1 MGGLLSGKYS
11 NSGKRPAAKD
21 PAPTTGDTTTPVPD
35 TTSPVPVSDRVPVGV
50 NIESLSDFSRLQPFV
65 DMMKSARVW
74 GSASAPWDA
83 TVPTDAQG
91 WPTTDAGVVVA
102 IVTRDPGDD
111 ASTYKYLTPGTYALR
126 FTGKATVAPVASSA
140 SIANYAY
147 DQTTNRS
154 TADVVIGAD
163 ATQLML
169 SFRDTIGGVK
179 DVSLRR
185 PGYPDTQTFT
195 NEFIQAAAPF
205 GVFRLMDFLATNG
218 NPTRTWA
225 ERTTP
230 ASGSQTS
237 AKGAAYEHAIQMAN
251 ELGKDIWITIPAG
264 ADDDFIRQLATLLKN
279 TLAPGRVVYVEYS
292 NELWNF
298 IFSQT
303 TVNMNAAVAESV
315 AGDLSLT
322 DGTPCTQAMY
332 DAGTE
337 PCNKYWSGFKRVG
350 KRTAQISKFFKE
362 VMGADAFNTRFR
374 IVYSHQWANRGIS
387 TETLKYMAKYHG
399 PVSTLVY
406 GIAGAPYIGLP
417 ESIFTSETA
426 TVDTLLSSLE
436 QDVTGNYYTAFKE
449 GTPYTGANWTQ
460 PTQKALANYYG
471 VKSMAYEGGND
482 MGQANANLTNKLL
495 ASKDPRMGTLT
506 KNYLDQWFGCGND
519 VFMYF
524 SLTSQWDRWGY
535 WGLTNNP
542 ADLSGSKYTV
552 AKEVAQSARSTL
564 TTCR

>member
-1 MGGLLSGKYS
+1 
-11 NSGKRPAAKD
+11 
-21 PAPTTGDTTTPVPD
+21 
-35 TTSPVPVSDRVPVGV
+35 
-50 NIESLSDFSRLQPFV
+50 
-65 DMMKSARVW
+65 
-74 GSASAPWDA
+74 
-83 TVPTDAQG
+83 
-91 WPTTDAGVVVA
+91 
-102 IVTRDPGDD
+102 
-111 ASTYKYLTPGTYALR
+111 
-126 FTGKATVAPVASSA
+126 
-140 SIANYAY
+140 
-147 DQTTNRS
+147 
-154 TADVVIGAD
+154 
-163 ATQLML
+163 
-169 SFRDTIGGVK
+169 
-179 DVSLRR
+179 
-185 PGYPDTQTFT
+185 
-195 NEFIQAAAPF
+195 
-205 GVFRLMDFLATNG
+205 
-218 NPTRTWA
+218 
-225 ERTTP
+225 
-230 ASGSQTS
+230 
-237 AKGAAYEHAIQMAN
+237 MAN

-350 KRTAQISKFFKE
+350 KRTAQISRIFSE
-362 VMGADAFNTRFR
+362 VMGAEAFNTRFR
-374 IVYSHQWANRGIS
+374 IVYSHQWANKSIS

-426 TVDTLLSSLE
+426 TVDTMLSSLE
-436 QDVTGNYYTAFKE
+436 QTVINAYIPGFKE

-482 MGQANANLTNKLL
+482 MGQSTANLTNKLL
-495 ASKDPRMGTLT
+495 ANKDPRMGALI
-506 KNYLDQWFGCGND
+506 KNSLDQWLGCGND
-519 VFMYF
+519 LFMYF

-542 ADLSGSKYTV
+542 TDLGGSKYTV
-552 AKEVAQSARSTL
+552 AQQLAQSARSTL